1 MKFRGLLV
9 AVAVLAVLGGLTYW
23 SNKKKAAADA
33 KPAPDASPKLLSIP
47 DDQFKQIKLA
57 KTGGDTTVLVRGD
70 GNKWQITQPKPL
82 AADQDSVGSLV
93 STLSSLGSERLIEDK
108 AADLAQY
115 GLTKPTMEVTVT
127 KKDGKTET
135 VLLGDDTPTGGGE
148 FAMRQGDPRVFTVAS
163 FVKSSVDKSYKDLRD
178 KRLLTF
184 DSDKLTRVTLQAKGP
199 EVEFGKNNQNEWQIL
214 KPKPLRADGSQ
225 VEDLIRK
232 LKDAKMDT
240 TVSGDDAKKA
250 AAAFATGKKVA
261 VATVTDSSGNQQIE
275 IREVG
280 KDKDKTYY
288 AKSSVVEGIY
298 KVPNDL
304 GDGLNKGM
312 DDFRNKKLFD
322 FAWSDPTKI
331 QIGTA
336 VYQKSGDKWTRD
348 SKTMDSPSVQN
359 MIDKMRDLA
368 ATKFLDTGGGT
379 QVLEVTVT
387 SNDGKRVEKVTINK
401 QGDQYLAKR
410 ENEPSIYVLDSKAA
424 EDLIKAAGDVKEA
437 APAKPAAP
445 AKKK

>member
-9 AVAVLAVLGGLTYW
+9 AVAVLAVLGGLTWW

-33 KPAPDASPKLLSIP
+33 KPAADASPKLLSIP

-57 KTGGDTTVLVRGD
+57 KTGADTTVLVRGD
-70 GNKWQITQPKPL
+70 DKKWQLTQPKPL
-82 AADQDSVGSLV
+82 PADQDSVSSLV
-93 STLSSLGSERLIEDK
+93 STLSSLNSDRLIEDK
-108 AADLAQY
+108 AGDLGQY
-115 GLTKPTMEVTVT
+115 GLNKPSIEVTVT

-135 VLLGDDTPTGGGE
+135 VLIGDDTPTGGGE
-148 FAMRQGDPRVFTVAS
+148 FAMRQGDPRVFTIAS

-184 DSDKLTRVTLQAKGP
+184 DNDKLTRVALQAKGP
-199 EVEFGKNNQNEWQIL
+199 EVEFGKNNQNDWQIL

-240 TVSGDDAKKA
+240 SVSDEDAKKA
-250 AAAFATGKKVA
+250 VTAFAGGKKVA
-261 VATVTDSSGNQQIE
+261 VATVTDAQGNQSIE
-275 IREVG
+275 VRESG
-280 KDKDKTYY
+280 KDKDKAYY
-288 AKSSVVEGIY
+288 AKSSAVEGVY
-298 KVPNDL
+298 EVQNDL
-304 GDGLNKGM
+304 GEGLNKGL

-322 FAWSDPTKI
+322 FAWSDPTKV
-331 QIGTA
+331 QVGTA

-348 SKTMDSPSVQN
+348 GKTMDSTSMQN
-359 MIDKMRDLA
+359 LIDKLRDLA
-368 ATKFLDTGGGT
+368 STKFQDSGGGT
-379 QVLEVTVT
+379 TALEATVT
-387 SNDGKRVEKVTINK
+387 SNDGKRVEKVTLSK

-410 ENEPSIYVLDSKAA
+410 ENEPSIYVIDSKAA
-424 EDLIKAAGDVKEA
+424 DDLIKAAGDVKEA
-437 APAKPAAP
+437 APAKPAEP

>member
-1 MKFRGLLV
+1 MKFGGLLA

-23 SNKKKAAADA
+23 SVKNKAAADA
-33 KPAPDASPKLLSIP
+33 KPAESKDAPPKILTIP

-70 GNKWQITQPKPL
+70 GNKWQITEPKPL
-82 AADQDSVGSLV
+82 AADQDSVSSLV
-93 STLSSLGSERLIEDK
+93 STLSSLSSDRLIEDK
-108 AADLAQY
+108 AGDLSQY
-115 GLTKPTMEVTVT
+115 GLNKPSMEVVVT

-135 VLLGDDTPTGGGE
+135 LELGDDTPTGGGQ
-148 FAMRQGDPRVFTVAS
+148 FAMKQGDPRVFTVAS
-163 FVKSSVDKSYKDLRD
+163 FVKSSVDKSAKDLRD

-184 DSDKLTRVTLQAKGP
+184 DSDKLTRVALAAKGP
-199 EVEFGKNNQNEWQIL
+199 EIEFGKNNQNDWQIL

-240 TVSGDDAKKA
+240 SVSDDDAKKA
-250 AAAFATGKKVA
+250 ATGFAGGKKLGVVTTTDATG
-261 VATVTDSSGNQQIE
+261 NQTLE
-275 IREVG
+275 VREVD

-288 AKSSVVEGIY
+288 AKSSAVEGIY
-298 KVPNDL
+298 KVQNDL
-304 GDGLNKGM
+304 GEAVNKGV

-322 FAWSDPTKI
+322 FAWSDPTKV
-331 QIGTA
+331 QVGTA

-348 SKTMDSPSVQN
+348 GKTMDSTSVQN
-359 MIDKMRDLA
+359 LIDKLRDLA
-368 ATKFLDTGGGT
+368 ATKFQDAGAGT
-379 QVLEVTVT
+379 VALEVTVT
-387 SNDGKRVEKVTINK
+387 SNDGKRVEKIAINK

-424 EDLIKAAGDVKEA
+424 EDLIKAAGDVKEP
-437 APAKPAAP
+437 APAKPAE
-445 AKKK
+445 KKK

>member
-9 AVAVLAVLGGLTYW
+9 AVAVLAVLGGLVLW

-33 KPAPDASPKLLSIP
+33 KPPADASPKLLSIP
-47 DDQFKQIKLA
+47 DDQFKQIKIA
-57 KTGGDTTVLVRGD
+57 KTGGDTTVLTRGD

-82 AADQDSVGSLV
+82 PADQDAVGSLV
-93 STLSSLGSERLIEDK
+93 STLSSLSTDRLIEDK
-108 AADLAQY
+108 ASDLAQY

-127 KKDGKTET
+127 KKDGKTES

-148 FAMRQGDPRVFTVAS
+148 FAMKQGDPRVFTVAS
-163 FVKSSVDKSYKDLRD
+163 FVKTSVDKSYKDLRD

-184 DSDKLTRVTLQAKGP
+184 DSDKLTRVGLQSKGP
-199 EVEFGKNNQNEWQIL
+199 EIEFGKNNQNDWQIL

-240 TVSGDDAKKA
+240 TVSEDDAKKA
-250 AAAFATGKKVA
+250 AAGFASGRRVA
-261 VATVTDSSGNQQIE
+261 VATVTDSSGNQQL
-275 IREVG
+275 EVRQAG
-280 KDKDKTYY
+280 TDTDKTYY
-288 AKSSVVEGIY
+288 AKSSVVEGFY

-304 GDGLNKGM
+304 GDALNKGV

-348 SKTMDSPSVQN
+348 GKTMDSTSIQN
-359 MIDKMRDLA
+359 LIDKLRDLA
-368 ATKFLDTGGGT
+368 AIKFQDTAGGA
-379 QVLEVTVT
+379 VALEATVT
-387 SNDGKRVEKVTINK
+387 SNDGKRVEKVIINK

-424 EDLIKAAGDVKEA
+424 EDLIKAAADVKEA
-437 APAKPAAP
+437 APAKPAEP

>member
-1 MKFRGLLV
+1 MKFRGLLA
-9 AVAVLAVLGGLTYW
+9 AVALLAVLGGLAYW

-33 KPAPDASPKLLSIP
+33 KPAEAKDAPPKILTIA

-70 GNKWQITQPKPL
+70 DKKWQITEPKSL
-82 AADQDSVGSLV
+82 AADQDSVSSLV
-93 STLSSLGSERLIEDK
+93 STLSSLSSDRLIEDK
-108 AADLAQY
+108 ASDLGQY
-115 GLTKPTMEVTVT
+115 GLNKPTMEVTIT

-135 VLLGDDTPTGGGE
+135 VVLGDDTPTGGGE
-148 FAMRQGDPRVFTVAS
+148 FAMKQGDPRVFTVAS

-184 DSDKLTRVTLQAKGP
+184 DSDKLTRVALQAKGG
-199 EVEFGKNNQNEWQIL
+199 EVEFGKNNQNDWQIL

-240 TVSGDDAKKA
+240 AVSEDDAKKA
-250 AAAFATGKKVA
+250 VTAFASGKKL
-261 VATVTDSSGNQQIE
+261 ATASVTDASGNQSLE
-275 IREVG
+275 VREVD

-288 AKSSVVEGIY
+288 AKSSAVEGVF
-298 KVPNDL
+298 KVGNDL

-322 FAWSDPTKI
+322 FAWSDPTKV
-331 QIGTA
+331 QVGTA

-348 SKTMDSPSVQN
+348 SKTMDSTTVQSL
-359 MIDKMRDLA
+359 IDKLRDLA
-368 ATKFLDTGGGT
+368 AAKFLDAGGGT
-379 QVLEVTVT
+379 AALEVTVT
-387 SNDGKRVEKVTINK
+387 SNDGKRVEKVTLSK

-410 ENEPSIYVLDSKAA
+410 ENEPSIYVVDSKAA
-424 EDLIKAAGDVKEA
+424 DDLIKAAGDVKEA
-437 APAKPAAP
+437 APAKPAE
-445 AKKK
+445 KKK